1 MKWTAAIKSWYEEIT
16 NFRYNSDSNTAS
28 KVGHY
33 TQVYIVL
40 PDSDKYF
47 SIKWNSTDMFHLS

>member
-1 MKWTAAIKSWYEEIT
+1 MTWTAAIKLWYDEIT
-16 NFRYNSDSNTAS
+16 QFTYNSDSNVAS
-28 KVGHY
+28 QVGHY

-40 PDSDKYF
+40 PDSDKYC